1 MTNIIPF
8 VARADTHS
16 MVAPLSVADPAA
28 TARTTASVVSDLVS
42 VVAEI
47 RELSERVLPLP
58 NDAREAERTIQALL
72 DAISAIEHASDI
84 LTQHGEHI
92 PFWRSRQHAAAE
104 TRQVGA

>member
-1 MTNIIPF
+1 MTNVIPF

-16 MVAPLSVADPAA
+16 MVAALSAADPVA

-58 NDAREAERTIQALL
+58 FEARVVERTIQALL
-72 DAISAIEHASDI
+72 DAISAIEHAADI
-84 LTQHGEHI
+84 LTRHGERI
-92 PFWRSRQHAAAE
+92 PF
-104 TRQVGA
+104 